1 MNEKIKRYDEEFKKD
16 VVAYW
21 ERTGD
26 KAEDVSKHFG
36 ISEYTLYSWRKR
48 QNSSEADGVGSSLT
62 RQELEEENK
71 RLKRELDRYQQRCE
85 ILKKTLGIISEAPA
99 KPTRRLKR

>member
-1 MNEKIKRYDEEFKKD
+1 MDKKIKRYDEEFKRD

-36 ISEYTLYSWRKR
+36 ISEYTLYNWRKR
-48 QNSSEADGVGSSLT
+48 QNSAETLGFGSSLT

-71 RLKRELDRYQQRCE
+71 RLKRDLDKYQQRCE
-85 ILKKTLGIISEAPA
+85 ILKKTLGIISEAPG
-99 KPTRRLKR
+99 KSTRRSRQ